1 MQNLQQWFWRTPERA
16 LDSAYKCALEI
27 KRIEDQYFD
36 GQTINPDSGKYGSYS
51 FDYFQASLNKLLSQ
65 MKIRMAEFRV
75 SRLFLNS
82 TEPSTLRVARLQLDG
97 RPDPQ
102 SPPGMILNKLEFI
115 DATLARYNLKKQLI
129 KQIQRENPLD
139 QTVQDKTLFDEVIE
153 SDRERENLSNSTG
166 LLPRTILGTFTKI
179 RRDLD
184 PKFEQEDLKK
194 YRVSRLKT
202 AFTVKFLLTLLVIP
216 ILTHQISKSIVITP
230 IMNRVWPEEIRTT
243 FINADLEQEAL
254 NELDRFQ
261 RKLEL
266 EAILGQAQFTN
277 DQEKAGL
284 LRERAEEISREFR
297 GRSTNAVKNIFAD
310 ALAIIALV
318 VVLLSSKRDIVIFKS
333 FIDDL
338 AYGLSDSAKA
348 FMIIIFTDMFVG
360 FHSPHGW
367 EIILER
373 VAKHLGLP
381 ENRDFIFLFIAT
393 FPVIL
398 DSVIKYWIFR
408 YLNRISPSAVAT
420 YKNMNE

>member
-82 TEPSTLRVARLQLDG
+82 AELNTLRVTRLQLDG

-102 SPPGMILNKLEFI
+102 SPPGMILGKLEFI

-129 KQIQRENPLD
+129 KQIQRGNTPD
-139 QTVQDKTLFDEVIE
+139 QLVQDKNLFDEVIE

>member
-1 MQNLQQWFWRTPERA
+1 MQKLQQWFWRTPERA

-82 TEPSTLRVARLQLDG
+82 AELNTLRVTRLQLDG

-102 SPPGMILNKLEFI
+102 SPPGMILGKLEFI

-129 KQIQRENPLD
+129 KQIQRGNTPD
-139 QTVQDKTLFDEVIE
+139 QLVQDKNLFDEVIE

-202 AFTVKFLLTLLVIP
+202 AFTIKFLLTLLVIP

>member
-36 GQTINPDSGKYGSYS
+36 GQAINPDSGKYGSYS
-51 FDYFQASLNKLLSQ
+51 FEYFQASLNKLLSQ

-216 ILTHQISKSIVITP
+216 ILTHQISKSIIITP

-266 EAILGQAQFTN
+266 EEILGQARFTN
-277 DQEKAGL
+277 DQEKAAL
-284 LRERAEEISREFR
+284 MREKAEEISREFR

-310 ALAIIALV
+310 ALAISALV

-338 AYGLSDSAKA
+338 VYGLSDSAKA

-373 VAKHLGLP
+373 VAQHLGLP